1 MITKV
6 LSYIILAIFS
16 SFVLP
21 IYGQDASIYEWQ
33 TNALSPSEK
42 RWSEFST
49 SVDARITSSLR
60 QHPVYHAMKNDETDS
75 MKTKRDSS
83 LPSIFY
89 PHDKQNIVLTSY
101 GKGKTD
107 GDFIP
112 YEGKSNE
119 DWRLFGHGCHN
130 FGKHGTLYG
139 TIQYARGT
147 HKEISWS
154 AMRFPE
160 LYWPYTLTDSTGG
173 DSKYEYYGIEGGYGV
188 NLGKVYFG
196 VIAQFDGELAYRMT
210 DPRLKNNTTFLQL
223 GFDAGFSSPKGQ
235 RLMADAKYLRNKEHE
250 SDSYWRPGEQQ
261 RFFTLYGFGLYD
273 NKRSSVSMGRSRM
286 YYVNGLKSHFS
297 YASPTDKTV
306 CTTINIGLNIN
317 KMNAED
323 SDFTSPYA
331 SKTTTF
337 SPQIEF
343 KWKINENNTI
353 SLFSDNHLEKRLG
366 YERVFEKFITNT
378 ATSSYD
384 YRQIAENQYYT
395 LLTRQGLNALRY
407 SVSLGK
413 HHILGIQYGI
423 GYFYRSEKNSFYD
436 FSVANKNMINIP
448 RFDYILSTKK
458 HELSA
463 GINWGHQKVKH
474 HEYNVDIKTSSI
486 QHLDFQTCF
495 APYAYYASEYDILAA
510 DLTYIYYFKKLGIGM
525 RLKYMNISGNRL
537 DDVEYTKEIGFNSIC
552 PMISTQSDIHNEQWI
567 NGSIFVLF

>member
-42 RWSEFST
+42 RWSELSS

-83 LPSIFY
+83 LPSTFY

-223 GFDAGFSSPKGQ
+223 GFDAGYISPKGQ
-235 RLMADAKYLRNKEHE
+235 RLMAEAKYLRNKEHE

-366 YERVFEKFITNT
+366 YERVFEKYITNT

-448 RFDYILSTKK
+448 RFDYKLSTKK

-510 DLTYIYYFKKLGIGM
+510 DLTYIYYFKKLGIGI

-552 PMISTQSDIHNEQWI
+552 PMISPQSDIHNEQWI
-567 NGSIFVLF
+567 NVSIFVLF

>member
-42 RWSEFST
+42 RWSELSS

-75 MKTKRDSS
+75 MKTKKDSS
-83 LPSIFY
+83 LPSTFY

-223 GFDAGFSSPKGQ
+223 GFDAGFFSPKGQ

-317 KMNAED
+317 KMDAED

-353 SLFSDNHLEKRLG
+353 SLFCDNHLEKRLG

-448 RFDYILSTKK
+448 RFDYKLSTKK

-552 PMISTQSDIHNEQWI
+552 PMISPQSDIHNEKWI

>member
-42 RWSEFST
+42 RWSELSS

-83 LPSIFY
+83 LPSTFY
-89 PHDKQNIVLTSY
+89 HHDKQNIVLTSY

-317 KMNAED
+317 KMDAED

-353 SLFSDNHLEKRLG
+353 SLFCDNHLEKRLG
-366 YERVFEKFITNT
+366 YERVFEKFVTNT

-448 RFDYILSTKK
+448 RFDYNLSTKK

-463 GINWGHQKVKH
+463 GFNWGHQKVKH

-552 PMISTQSDIHNEQWI
+552 PMISPQSDIHNEQWI

>member
-16 SFVLP
+16 TFVLP

-33 TNALSPSEK
+33 TNSLSPSEK
-42 RWSEFST
+42 RWSELSS

-83 LPSIFY
+83 LPSTFY

-130 FGKHGTLYG
+130 FSKHGTLYG

-223 GFDAGFSSPKGQ
+223 GFDAGYSSPKGQ

-273 NKRSSVSMGRSRM
+273 NKRSSVSGGRSRM

-317 KMNAED
+317 KMDAED

-353 SLFSDNHLEKRLG
+353 SLFSDNNLEKRLG

-448 RFDYILSTKK
+448 RFDYKLSTKK

-463 GINWGHQKVKH
+463 GFNWGHQKVKH

-552 PMISTQSDIHNEQWI
+552 PMISPQSDIHNEQWI

>member
-1 MITKV
+1 MITKL
-6 LSYIILAIFS
+6 LSYTVLAIFS
-16 SFVLP
+16 TFVLSS
-21 IYGQDASIYEWQ
+21 YGQNASIYEWQ
-33 TNALSPSEK
+33 TNTLSPSEN
-42 RWSEFST
+42 RWTDWSS
-49 SVDARITSSLR
+49 SIDARITSTLR
-60 QHPVYHAMKNDETDS
+60 QHPVFHAMKNDETDS
-75 MKTKRDSS
+75 MKAKKDSS
-83 LPSIFY
+83 LPSTPF
-89 PHDKQNIVLTSY
+89 PHDKQNIVLTSF

-139 TIQYARGT
+139 TIQYAKGT

-154 AMRFPE
+154 TMRFPE

-223 GFDAGFSSPKGQ
+223 GFDAGYNSPKGQ
-235 RLMADAKYLRNKEHE
+235 RLMAEAKYLRNKEHE

-286 YYVNGLKSHFS
+286 YYINGFKSHFS
-297 YASPTDKTV
+297 YASPTEKI
-306 CTTINIGLNIN
+306 INVTLNLGLNIN
-317 KMNAED
+317 KMDAEE

-343 KWKINENNTI
+343 KWKINEKNTI

-366 YERVFEKFITNT
+366 YERVFEKYITNT

-395 LLTRQGLNALRY
+395 LLTRQGFNALRY
-407 SVSLGK
+407 SVSFGK
-413 HHILGIQYGI
+413 HHLLGIQYGI

-436 FSVANKNMINIP
+436 FSVTNKNIINIP
-448 RFDYILSTKK
+448 RIDYKLSTKK

-463 GINWGHQKVKH
+463 GINWGRQKVKRH
-474 HEYNVDIKTSSI
+474 DYNVDIKTSSI

-495 APYAYYASEYDILAA
+495 APYAYYASEYDMLTA
-510 DLTYIYYFKKLGIGM
+510 DLTYIYNFSKFGLGM

-552 PMISTQSDIHNEQWI
+552 PMISPQSDIHNEQWI
-567 NGSIFVLF
+567 NASLFVLF

>member
-33 TNALSPSEK
+33 TNSLSPSEK
-42 RWSEFST
+42 RWSEWSS

-83 LPSIFY
+83 LPSTFY

-173 DSKYEYYGIEGGYGV
+173 DSKFEYYGIEGGYGV

-235 RLMADAKYLRNKEHE
+235 RLMAEAKYLRNKEHE

-286 YYVNGLKSHFS
+286 YYVNGLNSHFS

-413 HHILGIQYGI
+413 HHMLGIQYGI

-436 FSVANKNMINIP
+436 FSVVNKNIVFLP
-448 RFDYILSTKK
+448 RIDYKLSTKK

-463 GINWGHQKVKH
+463 GFNWGHQKVRL
-474 HEYNVDIKTSSI
+474 HEYDVDIKTSSI

-552 PMISTQSDIHNEQWI
+552 PMISPQSDIHNEQWI

>member
-16 SFVLP
+16 TFVLP
-21 IYGQDASIYEWQ
+21 IYGQDAPIYEWQ
-33 TNALSPSEK
+33 TNSLSPSEK
-42 RWSEFST
+42 RWSELSS

-83 LPSIFY
+83 LPSTFY

-317 KMNAED
+317 KMDAED

-448 RFDYILSTKK
+448 RFDYKLSTKK

-495 APYAYYASEYDILAA
+495 APYAYYASEYDILAV
-510 DLTYIYYFKKLGIGM
+510 DLTYIYYFKNLGIGM

-552 PMISTQSDIHNEQWI
+552 PMISAQSDIHNEQWI

>member
-16 SFVLP
+16 TFVLP

-42 RWSEFST
+42 RWSEFSS

-83 LPSIFY
+83 LPSTFY

-119 DWRLFGHGCHN
+119 NWRLFGHGCHN

-286 YYVNGLKSHFS
+286 YYVNDLKSHFS

-317 KMNAED
+317 KMDAEE
-323 SDFTSPYA
+323 SDFTSPYG
-331 SKTTTF
+331 SRTTTLT
-337 SPQIEF
+337 PQIEF

-366 YERVFEKFITNT
+366 YERVFEKYITNT

-448 RFDYILSTKK
+448 RFDYKLSTKK

-463 GINWGHQKVKH
+463 GFNWGHQKVKH

-495 APYAYYASEYDILAA
+495 APYAYYASEYDIFAA

-552 PMISTQSDIHNEQWI
+552 PMISPQSDIHNEQWI

>member
-16 SFVLP
+16 TFVLP

-42 RWSEFST
+42 RWSEFSS

-83 LPSIFY
+83 LPSTFY

-223 GFDAGFSSPKGQ
+223 GFDAGYISPKGQ
-235 RLMADAKYLRNKEHE
+235 RLMAEAKYLRNKEHE

-317 KMNAED
+317 KMDAED
-323 SDFTSPYA
+323 SDFTSPYG
-331 SKTTTF
+331 SRTTTLT
-337 SPQIEF
+337 PQIEF

-366 YERVFEKFITNT
+366 YERVFEKYITNT

-407 SVSLGK
+407 SVSLGN

-448 RFDYILSTKK
+448 RFDYKLSTKK

-463 GINWGHQKVKH
+463 GFNWGHQKVKH

-495 APYAYYASEYDILAA
+495 APYAYYASEYDIFAA

-552 PMISTQSDIHNEQWI
+552 PMISPQSDIHNEQWI

>member
-42 RWSEFST
+42 RWSELSS

-83 LPSIFY
+83 LPSTFY

-223 GFDAGFSSPKGQ
+223 GFDAGYISPKGQ
-235 RLMADAKYLRNKEHE
+235 RLMAEAKYLRNKEHE

-306 CTTINIGLNIN
+306 CTTINIGLNKN
-317 KMNAED
+317 KMDAED

-448 RFDYILSTKK
+448 RFDYKLSTKK

-463 GINWGHQKVKH
+463 GFNWGHQKVKH

>member
-42 RWSEFST
+42 RWSELSS

-75 MKTKRDSS
+75 MKTKKDSS
-83 LPSIFY
+83 LPSTFY

-306 CTTINIGLNIN
+306 CTTINIDLNIN
-317 KMNAED
+317 KMDAED

-353 SLFSDNHLEKRLG
+353 SLFCDNHLEKRLG

-448 RFDYILSTKK
+448 RFDYKLSTKK
-458 HELSA
+458 HELSV

-552 PMISTQSDIHNEQWI
+552 PMISPQSDIHNEQWI

>member
-42 RWSEFST
+42 RWSELSS

-60 QHPVYHAMKNDETDS
+60 QHPVYHTMKNDETDS

-83 LPSIFY
+83 LPSTFY

-119 DWRLFGHGCHN
+119 DWRLFGHGCHK

-366 YERVFEKFITNT
+366 YERVFEKYITNT

-448 RFDYILSTKK
+448 RFDYKLSTKK

-552 PMISTQSDIHNEQWI
+552 PMISPQSDIHNEKWI

>member
-42 RWSEFST
+42 RWSELSS

-83 LPSIFY
+83 LPSTFY

-223 GFDAGFSSPKGQ
+223 GFDAGLSSPKGQ

-317 KMNAED
+317 KMDAED

-353 SLFSDNHLEKRLG
+353 SLFCDNHLEKRLG

-448 RFDYILSTKK
+448 RFDYKLSTKK

-552 PMISTQSDIHNEQWI
+552 PMISPQSDIHNEQWI